1 MRGQEFSNVMKQN
14 NPRSIGPALGA
25 LLKNDRLNEL
35 GPGDAVTAMRP
46 TLTAL
51 TPEIVAVPH
60 ALVNGDMAR
69 ACLAGLWLRYDFL
82 DESHRISQDLENAS
96 GSYWHALVH
105 RREPDF
111 SNAKY
116 WFRRVGRHP
125 ICVSLGAAAREL
137 AGQAPAPGPA
147 RFLLEQSEWDPLRFV
162 DLCEL
167 ALDDAP
173 PIHTLCMK
181 IQQREWQL
189 LFDYCYREAVG

>member
-1 MRGQEFSNVMKQN
+1 MKQN
-14 NPRSIGPALGA
+14 NPLSFGPAVAA

-35 GPGDAVTAMRP
+35 GPGDAVTALRP
-46 TLTAL
+46 TLSAL
-51 TPEIVAVPH
+51 TPEMVAAPH
-60 ALVNGDMAR
+60 TLKNRDMAR
-69 ACLAGLWLRYDFL
+69 ACMAGLWLRYDFL
-82 DESHRISQDLENAS
+82 DESHHISQDLENAS
-96 GSYWHALVH
+96 ASYWHAILH

-125 ICVSLGAAAREL
+125 IFTDLSAAAQEL
-137 AGQAPAPGPA
+137 TGQAKVPGPA

-167 ALDDAP
+167 ALGDSQ

-181 IQQREWQL
+181 IQQCEWEL
-189 LFDYCYREAVG
+189 LFDCCYREAVG